1 MRLPAFPRRRGVLV
15 AVTAVLTLAL
25 SALGLRLWY
34 AGPPGDASLEAGFA
48 RDMQAHHAQ
57 AVQMALIVRDRTADR
72 EVRTLAYDI
81 ATTQQQQ
88 IGQMYTWLD
97 LWGLPQA
104 SLEPRMAWMRQGH
117 QNMPGMGPQSAQ
129 MPGMATRD
137 QLKQLEQASGKE
149 AETLFLRLMIPHHQ
163 GGVQMAQ
170 AAQGSGQPQVRR
182 MARSILA
189 AQKAEIE
196 LMRGMLAARGTT
208 GTPPQAAGYQPTSSQ
223 PVWPSG
229 STCRVACATP

>member
-15 AVTAVLTLAL
+15 AVAAVLTLAL
-25 SALGLRLWY
+25 SGLGLRLWY

-57 AVQMALIVRDRTADR
+57 AVQMALIIRDRTTDR

-88 IGQMYTWLD
+88 IGQMYAWLD

-117 QNMPGMGPQSAQ
+117 QNMPGIGPQSAQMPGMGPQSAQ

-196 LMRGMLAARGTT
+196 LMRDMLAARG
-208 GTPPQAAGYQPTSSQ
+208 AAGTSPQ
-223 PVWPSG
+223 TG
-229 STCRVACATP
+229 

>member
-1 MRLPAFPRRRGVLV
+1 MRFPPLLRRRGVLV
-15 AVTAVLTLAL
+15 AVTVVLTLAL
-25 SALGLRLWY
+25 SGLGFRLWY

-57 AVQMALIVRDRTADR
+57 AVQMALIIRDRTTDR
-72 EVRTLAYDI
+72 QVRTLAYDI

-88 IGQMYTWLD
+88 IGQMYAWLD
-97 LWGLPQA
+97 MWGLPQA

-117 QNMPGMGPQSAQ
+117 QNMPGMGQQTAQ
-129 MPGMATRD
+129 MPGMATRE

-170 AAQGSGQPQVRR
+170 AAQGSGQPQVKR
-182 MARSILA
+182 MASSILA
-189 AQKAEIE
+189 AQQAEIE
-196 LMRGMLAARGTT
+196 LMRGMLAARGAAETS
-208 GTPPQAAGYQPTSSQ
+208 PPAAG
-223 PVWPSG
+223 
-229 STCRVACATP
+229 

>member
-1 MRLPAFPRRRGVLV
+1 MRFPAFLRRRGVLV

-34 AGPPGDASLEAGFA
+34 AGPPGDTSLEAGFA

-57 AVQMALIVRDRTADR
+57 AVQMALIIRDRTTDR

-88 IGQMYTWLD
+88 VGQMYAWLD

-117 QNMPGMGPQSAQ
+117 QNMPGMGPRSAQ
-129 MPGMATRD
+129 MPGMATRE

-196 LMRGMLAARGTT
+196 LMRGMLAARGAAETT
-208 GTPPQAAGYQPTSSQ
+208 SPQA
-223 PVWPSG
+223 
-229 STCRVACATP
+229 R

>member
-1 MRLPAFPRRRGVLV
+1 MRFPPLLRRRGVLV
-15 AVTAVLTLAL
+15 AVTVVLTLAL
-25 SALGLRLWY
+25 SGLGFRLWY

-57 AVQMALIVRDRTADR
+57 AVQMALIIRDRTTDR
-72 EVRTLAYDI
+72 QVRTLAYDI

-88 IGQMYTWLD
+88 IGQMYAWLD
-97 LWGLPQA
+97 MWGLPQA

-117 QNMPGMGPQSAQ
+117 QNMPGMGQQTAQMPAQ
-129 MPGMATRD
+129 MPGMATRE

-170 AAQGSGQPQVRR
+170 AAQGSGQPQVKR
-182 MARSILA
+182 MASSILA
-189 AQKAEIE
+189 AQQAEIE
-196 LMRGMLAARGTT
+196 LMRGMLAARGAAETS
-208 GTPPQAAGYQPTSSQ
+208 PPAAG
-223 PVWPSG
+223 
-229 STCRVACATP
+229 

>member
-1 MRLPAFPRRRGVLV
+1 MRFPPLLRRRGVLV
-15 AVTAVLTLAL
+15 AVTVVLTLAL
-25 SALGLRLWY
+25 SGLGFRLWY

-57 AVQMALIVRDRTADR
+57 AVQMALIIRDRTTDR
-72 EVRTLAYDI
+72 QVRTLAYDI

-88 IGQMYTWLD
+88 IGQMYAWLD
-97 LWGLPQA
+97 MWGLPQA

-117 QNMPGMGPQSAQ
+117 QNMPGMGQRTAQMPAQ
-129 MPGMATRD
+129 MPGMATRE

-170 AAQGSGQPQVRR
+170 AAQGSGQPQVKR
-182 MARSILA
+182 MASSILA
-189 AQKAEIE
+189 AQQAEIE
-196 LMRGMLAARGTT
+196 LMRGMLAARGAAETS
-208 GTPPQAAGYQPTSSQ
+208 PPAAG
-223 PVWPSG
+223 
-229 STCRVACATP
+229 